1 MTFHPTS
8 CGFLLSIPPICQEDN
23 HVPSKA
29 MEDPFYVLIFLL
41 FFFFITLKG
50 KKKKNST
57 ALYSIVCSVST
68 ELISK

>member
-1 MTFHPTS
+1 MTFHPIN

-41 FFFFITLKG
+41 FFLLITLKG
-50 KKKKNST
+50 KKKKIPQHCIE
-57 ALYSIVCSVST
+57 LLVLSVQS
-68 ELISK
+68 